1 LQPSRSRNSRVTE
14 IVRRRD
20 FLEWP
25 FFTPA
30 HRELAERVDLWAA
43 QRFAAR
49 SDAGTSG
56 GGHGATTAASGAHA
70 EDRDSVDA
78 ACKQLVRDLGRAGW
92 TRYSVPSYAEAPSP
106 SNSAPTVFSNG
117 AHSSS
122 DAATTVP
129 ASGVPTAAGAFDVRA
144 LALIRETLAWHDGLA
159 DFAFAMQGLGSGA
172 ITLAGSRE
180 IKQRYLPRVG
190 AGEAIAAF
198 ALSEPDA
205 GSDVAAIKCS
215 ARLDGDSYVLDGE
228 KTWISNGGIADFY
241 CVFART
247 SPPEFRPDGSVT
259 ARGISAFVV
268 DANTPGLSIA
278 KRIDVIAPHPLATLA
293 FTGCRIP
300 VAQRLGAEGEG
311 FKLAMRTLDIF
322 RTSVAGAALGFA
334 QRALDEALKHSRARP
349 MFGKTLADLQLTQAA
364 LADMATEIDAARLQT
379 YRAAWLRDSG
389 DTGNG
394 QMSATMA
401 VAMAKMTA
409 TESAQRAIDR
419 AVQIFGGR
427 GVVHGET
434 VERLYRDIRALRI
447 YEGATEVQKLIIARE
462 LLNTARQQRE

>member
-1 LQPSRSRNSRVTE
+1 MRTRE
-14 IVRRRD
+14 

-30 HRELAERVDLWAA
+30 HRELAQQVDAWAFE
-43 QRFAAR
+43 RFA
-49 SDAGTSG
+49 SAGP
-56 GGHGATTAASGAHA
+56 HA
-70 EDRDSVDA
+70 EDRASVDA
-78 ACKQLVRDLGRAGW
+78 ACRELVRDLGRAGW
-92 TRYSVPSYAEAPSP
+92 TRYSVPA
-106 SNSAPTVFSNG
+106 
-117 AHSSS
+117 
-122 DAATTVP
+122 D
-129 ASGVPTAAGAFDVRA
+129 AFDVRA
-144 LALIRETLAWHDGLA
+144 LALIRETLAYHDGLA

-172 ITLAGSRE
+172 ISLAGSRE
-180 IKQRYLPRVG
+180 IKQRYLPRVA

-205 GSDVAAIKCS
+205 GSDVAAISCS
-215 ARLDGDSYVLDGE
+215 ARLDGDSYVLNGQ

-247 SPPEFRPDGSVT
+247 SPAEHRPDGSVT

-268 DANTPGLSIA
+268 DANTPGFSIA

-293 FTGCRIP
+293 FEGCRIP
-300 VAQRLGAEGEG
+300 AAQRLGAEGDG

-334 QRALDEALKHSRARP
+334 QRALDEALKQSLARP

-379 YRAAWLRDSG
+379 YRAAWLRDRG
-389 DTGNG
+389 DTVTKSRTGSG
-394 QMSATMA
+394 HESATME

-462 LLNTARQQRE
+462 LLNTARKV

>member
-1 LQPSRSRNSRVTE
+1 MARARA
-14 IVRRRD
+14 

-25 FFTPA
+25 FFAPH
-30 HRELAERVDLWAA
+30 HRELAQRLDDWAA
-43 QRFAAR
+43 TAR
-49 SDAGTSG
+49 LTQTSEDP
-56 GGHGATTAASGAHA
+56 TT
-70 EDRDSVDA
+70 EVVDSH
-78 ACKQLVRDLGRAGW
+78 CRKLVRALGAQGW
-92 TRYSVPSYAEAPSP
+92 TRYAVPYANASRPDANTSL
-106 SNSAPTVFSNG
+106 G
-117 AHSSS
+117 A
-122 DAATTVP
+122 
-129 ASGVPTAAGAFDVRA
+129 AFDVRA
-144 LALIRETLAWHDGLA
+144 LALIRETLAWHDALA

-172 ITLAGSRE
+172 ISLEGSPE
-180 IKQRYLPRVG
+180 LKERYLHRVA

-205 GSDVAAIKCS
+205 GSDVAAITCR
-215 ARLDGDSYVLDGE
+215 AVRDGDSYVLEGE

-247 SPPEFRPDGSVT
+247 SAPERRPDGSIA

-268 DANTPGLSIA
+268 DADAPGFAIA
-278 KRIDVIAPHPLATLA
+278 KRIDLMAPHPLATLS
-293 FTGCRIP
+293 FSSCRVP
-300 VAQRLGAEGEG
+300 TANRLGAEGDG

-334 QRALDEALKHSRARP
+334 QRALDAALQQAASRQ

-389 DTGNG
+389 QRVT
-394 QMSATMA
+394 QEA
-401 VAMAKMTA
+401 AMAKMSA

-419 AVQIFGGR
+419 ALQMFGGR
-427 GVVHGET
+427 GVVRGEI

-462 LLNTARQQRE
+462 LLNKTREG